1 MKKGVLD
8 AGGQVR
14 CPKCGSTSFRTK
26 RSATAKIGLGLAVGV
41 GALAAPKRIK
51 CLACGELFKARA
63 EPVAMQAAPVPPP
76 AVPLVG
82 AGSTPPRPPVVG
94 PGQTPVGMATLV
106 LTRRTLALGP
116 VLDVLAPLRPDLMRD
131 QLRALVKTSKNGQVR
146 FVTRPEG
153 EVRNA
158 VAQLKKLGVSAA
170 VAP

>member
-1 MKKGVLD
+1 
-8 AGGQVR
+8 
-14 CPKCGSTSFRTK
+14 
-26 RSATAKIGLGLAVGV
+26 
-41 GALAAPKRIK
+41 
-51 CLACGELFKARA
+51 
-63 EPVAMQAAPVPPP
+63 
-76 AVPLVG
+76 
-82 AGSTPPRPPVVG
+82 
-94 PGQTPVGMATLV
+94 MATLV